1 MNAPCFAPGRG
12 NCARFFAALPATNL
26 SNRDWDPHDLKA
38 AASASAGRTPPTLG
52 EPYLRDSRWKAK
64 TTFSICQ
71 AIQKTPAMQPAVR
84 PPQSMTIFGSLDGT
98 CEFTS

>member
-1 MNAPCFAPGRG
+1 MNASLFRSR
-12 NCARFFAALPATNL
+12 ARQLRPVLRTLPATNL
-26 SNRDWDPHDLKA
+26 AARDWVAHDLKA
-38 AASASAGRTPPTLG
+38 AASASAGWTPPTLG